1 MTHLVKATCCYSQ
14 EKIGTA
20 TLQQVDYFP
29 LKNIFSSLIHYKPQV
44 QLTCVWKDEK

>member
-29 LKNIFSSLIHYKPQV
+29 LKTFFPHYYIINHR
-44 QLTCVWKDEK
+44 WS